1 MPLDEHRTHASIE
14 QQELYEQIRG
24 GRLREVRSN
33 VTVPAGESNL
43 AVVGPINA
51 SLPGW

>member
-1 MPLDEHRTHASIE
+1 MSLARSIE
-14 QQELYEQIRG
+14 QQKPYEQIRS

-43 AVVGPINA
+43 AVVGPVSA
-51 SLPGW
+51 SLPSW